1 MATLL
6 QSATFLSRKADGTPN
21 ALGKLYTYVAG
32 TLTPQASYTTA
43 ALTVENT
50 NPVILGADGTATVW
64 LDPSLSYRLIEKTS
78 ADATIRDI
86 DNFSDSAGGT
96 AGRYVFG
103 VEPTHTA
110 TAGQTAFT
118 LAQTSYQPGTG
129 SLAVYVDGVRVT
141 DYTETSSTVVTFD
154 AGLIAGQEV
163 DFVAGYYLTGALSSA
178 EVSHT
183 RSATGA
189 TARTQAA
196 INAQTISVKD
206 FGAVGDG
213 VTDDYA
219 AIAAAIT
226 SATGTLTG
234 YRIHF
239 PAGIYSTSAA
249 IVVGDKANMVLCGDG
264 PNVSVIKPRAAVTT
278 AVSFGTSGSSFQGIE
293 DLHVQCEDATSCIGV
308 AVTGIDGFR
317 LNNVAITAA
326 NIGIDVVNGFGQHYT
341 NFRIDDSLTAG
352 IKINGGNDQFFDGGV
367 LLNDVASQPSTAGI
381 WIVKNE
387 AVWLSNIDCIYQHVG
402 LLLAPTGTDY
412 ISWAFV
418 SQCAFDLGT
427 GDGIKVAPTASA
439 TVKGCNFEGCWTS
452 SNTLQGVN
460 VDGAGTVNGLR
471 FNGHRSYANVRSGYY
486 LNNTG
491 SVSNCAFVSCEASGN
506 SASSS
511 GTYSGFDIA
520 ANIGAFSIVG
530 CRSGPMSGLGDTQ
543 ARGVLVNPGTS
554 DDYVIVG
561 NDLRGNTTG
570 MVEGGSGTAKHVA
583 HNLNATTSAT
593 GSSTVAVGTSS
604 RTITHGLIGTPT
616 LQEVVI
622 TDGSGRAASGI
633 TDVWVSNLTS
643 TTFQVNTNTNVTT
656 TAFTFGWSARI
667 KGA

>member
-21 ALGKLYTYVAG
+21 ALGKLYTYAAG
-32 TLTPQASYTTA
+32 TLTGQAAYTTA
-43 ALTVENT
+43 ALNVEHA
-50 NPVILGADGTATVW
+50 NPIILGADGTATIW
-64 LDPSLSYRLIEKTS
+64 LDPSLSYRLIEKTA
-78 ADATIRDI
+78 ADATIRDV
-86 DNFSDSAGGT
+86 DNFSDAAGGT
-96 AGRYVFG
+96 GGRYVFG
-103 VEPTHTA
+103 VETQTA
-110 TAGQTAFT
+110 TAAQTVFT
-118 LAQTSYQPGTG
+118 LTTITYTPGTE
-129 SLAVYVDGVRVT
+129 SLLVTVDGLVVT
-141 DYTETSSTVVTFD
+141 DYTETSATVVTFD
-154 AGLIAGQEV
+154 SGLLAGQEV
-163 DFVAGYYLTGALSSA
+163 TFRGGAYTSGGMGAG
-178 EVSHT
+178 EVTYT
-183 RSATGA
+183 RAATGA
-189 TARTQAA
+189 VVRTQDD
-196 INAQTISVKD
+196 INAETISVKD

-213 VTDDYA
+213 VADDYA

-239 PAGIYSTSAA
+239 PAGIYSTSEA

-264 PNVSVIKPRAAVTT
+264 PNVSVIKPRTAVTT
-278 AVSFGTSGSSFQGIE
+278 AVSFGTSGSSYQGIE
-293 DLHVQCEDATSCIGV
+293 DLHIQCEDATSCIGV
-308 AVTGIDGFR
+308 AVTGINGFR

-326 NIGIDVVNGFGQHYT
+326 NVGIDVVNGFGQHYT
-341 NFRIDDSLTAG
+341 NFRIDDSITAG

-367 LLNDVASQPSTAGI
+367 LLNPVGAQPATAGI
-381 WIVKNE
+381 WVVKNE
-387 AVWLSNIDCIYQHVG
+387 ALWLSNIDCIYQKTG

-418 SQCAFDLGT
+418 SACAFDLGT
-427 GDGIKVAPTASA
+427 GSGIEVSPAASA
-439 TVKGCNFEGCWTS
+439 TVKGLNFEGCWTS
-452 SNTLQGVN
+452 SNTLYGVN

-486 LNNTG
+486 LNSTG
-491 SVSNCAFVSCEASGN
+491 TVSNCAFVSCEASGN
-506 SASSS
+506 SASAS

-543 ARGVLVNPGTS
+543 ARGILVNPGTS
-554 DDYVIVG
+554 DNYIIVG

-570 MVEGGSGTAKHVA
+570 LVEGGSGTTKHVA
-583 HNLNATTSAT
+583 HNLNAVTSAT
-593 GSSTVAVGTSS
+593 GSSTVAVGAST
-604 RTITHGLIGTPT
+604 RVITHGLIGTPT

-633 TDVWVSNLTS
+633 TDVWVSALGA